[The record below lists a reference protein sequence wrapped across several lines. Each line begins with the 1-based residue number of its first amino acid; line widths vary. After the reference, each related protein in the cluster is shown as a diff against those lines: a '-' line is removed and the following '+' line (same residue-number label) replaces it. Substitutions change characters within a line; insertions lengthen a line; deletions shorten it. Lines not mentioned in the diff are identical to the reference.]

1 MWPGCA
7 GAKFGWPSEGRN
19 RRLVRERTSRSS
31 GLGTCDGRPASG
43 ATVNYSPYAASG
55 PRSSTTSE
63 RGGVET
69 RTTPSF
75 GPLKRVRT
83 VSVRANIP
91 RDQSVQPV
99 RPLRLRGDPSGAG
112 FARLRSDRLP
122 SPPDLRQFPSS
133 SQPLCSATRVP
144 RETCRWRRRS
154 ALDGQ
159 PEVPGLVPQPAFHV
173 KQTRHMERPP
183 PAFDAKRFSG
193 THTPSGGAARSSGV
207 GNARITGR

>member
-1 MWPGCA
+1 MGRPCAAPPGCVRTGARTRHRAFRRGPDGWLGGRFRLWPGCA

-19 RRLVRERTSRSS
+19 RRLVRGRTSRSS

-55 PRSSTTSE
+55 PGSSTTSE

-69 RTTPSF
+69 RTPPSF

-83 VSVRANIP
+83 VSVRANTS
-91 RDQSVQPV
+91 RDQSV
-99 RPLRLRGDPSGAG
+99 RPLRLRDDPSGPG

-133 SQPLCSATRVP
+133 SQPLSSATRVP
-144 RETCRWRRRS
+144 RETCRWRRWR
-154 ALDGQ
+154 
-159 PEVPGLVPQPAFHV
+159 
-173 KQTRHMERPP
+173 R
-183 PAFDAKRFSG
+183 
-193 THTPSGGAARSSGV
+193 
-207 GNARITGR
+207 